1 MQHSDEHFNE
11 AEVILSLPKMQVK
24 NTVDFAQ

>member
-1 MQHSDEHFNE
+1 MQHSDELFNE

-24 NTVDFAQ
+24 NRIHFVQ